1 MGTVQHR
8 ALDSEAELVHDLIF
22 VLAETT
28 NSIQLYTRLGTP
40 GEQAEF
46 FNNILVSCGHAQHW
60 VSA

>member
-40 GEQAEF
+40 GNRQSF
-46 FNNILVSCGHAQHW
+46 VTIS
-60 VSA
+60 